1 MTKIKSSID
10 FQKKIDQLASKNGDN
25 LPSLKEAYQK
35 WDSRARKFLKR
46 NEDRSRIP
54 ELIEEYKLMIE
65 QNKVLARTYKKKILN
80 LDSKRKREKHELNG
94 IVFDRYS
101 PKQRFF
107 DTLSMEVKAKGY

>member
-35 WDSRARKFLKR
+35 WDRARKFLKR
-46 NEDRSRIP
+46 NEDKSRSP

-101 PKQRFF
+101 PKQRF